1 VYFNRNTPHTIR
13 KRHDLHHQH
22 QMKMQSPSKASIR
35 STFGNGIHQQSCAV
49 TPKLGCV
56 VCNLYKLLKGVSNS
70 TSSAERFGKRTS
82 KMNINVGFTSS
93 ALIMIAFRTQHLYF
107 PVSKYAKMFRVS

>member
-1 VYFNRNTPHTIR
+1 VYFNRNTPHTIH

-35 STFGNGIHQQSCAV
+35 NTFGNEIHQQSCAV

-56 VCNLYKLLKGVSNS
+56 VRDLYKLLQGVSNS
-70 TSSAERFGKRTS
+70 TRRTERFDKRTA
-82 KMNINVGFTSS
+82 KMNINGGFASS
-93 ALIMIAFRTQHLYF
+93 ALIMIAFWTQH
-107 PVSKYAKMFRVS
+107 

>member
-1 VYFNRNTPHTIR
+1 VYFNRNTPHTIH
-13 KRHDLHHQH
+13 KRHGPDHQP

-35 STFGNGIHQQSCAV
+35 STFGNEIHQQSCAV

-70 TSSAERFGKRTS
+70 TSSAERFGKWAA
-82 KMNINVGFTSS
+82 KMNINGGFASS
-93 ALIMIAFRTQHLYF
+93 AFIVVTFRTQHLYS